1 MLANKSQPK
10 KNKGWGFSRTNM
22 KKTTNEQ
29 NLNNVSNKIGII
41 IVLDYNLKKK
51 VVSMSPMDINK

>member
-1 MLANKSQPK
+1 M
-10 KNKGWGFSRTNM
+10 
-22 KKTTNEQ
+22 
-29 NLNNVSNKIGII
+29 NNVSNKIGII